1 MTEHKQQR
9 VFGYGPI
16 GGREYHDYTI
26 MGREFKLTIKNWNE
40 EKQEYDEED
49 FLTGKLLPG
58 FESFTTKR
66 RGRRLFA
73 SPRQRKATG
82 RRTRRQKRAKTGKP
96 RLVYKLVLRDRNK
109 YLPNGRLKETV

>member
-58 FESFTTKR
+58 FESFTTKK
-66 RGRRLFA
+66 
-73 SPRQRKATG
+73 Q
-82 RRTRRQKRAKTGKP
+82 TRWQKRAKTGKP